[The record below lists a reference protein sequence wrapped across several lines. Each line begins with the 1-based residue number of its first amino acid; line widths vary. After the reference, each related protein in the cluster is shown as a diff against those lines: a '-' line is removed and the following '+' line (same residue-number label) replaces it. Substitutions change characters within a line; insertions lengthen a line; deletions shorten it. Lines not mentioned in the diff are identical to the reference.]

1 MTSSTIQKMSTGLE
15 WLDQLLGGGLPS
27 QSLVVISGLP
37 GAGKSTLAFHI
48 MAAAVNRGSNAML
61 VTTIHQPISKLRRQY
76 SNLSFLG
83 PTGVMDKLE
92 FFSLDT
98 GVQDSTM
105 VNLLN
110 TIVGRVQETN
120 VGVAVIDSFRTIS
133 DLASNRAQVWRFLAS
148 LSAHVVDQNCCCLLV
163 GEYSLPQDLDLP
175 ELAVADVV
183 IHLEVERL
191 TTSDVRTLR
200 IYKSRGTAYTEGR
213 HAFEVNGD
221 GIQFLGCYDSETR
234 DENEAT

>member
-1 MTSSTIQKMSTGLE
+1 MTSSAFQRISTGLE
-15 WLDQLLGGGLPS
+15 WLDQLLNGGLPS
-27 QSLVVISGLP
+27 QSLVVISGVP

-48 MAAAVNRGSNAML
+48 LAAAVNRGSNAML
-61 VTTIHQPISKLRRQY
+61 VTTTNQPISKLRKQY

-83 PTGVMDKLE
+83 PTGAMDKLE

-105 VNLLN
+105 INLLN
-110 TIVGRVQETN
+110 TVVGRVQETN
-120 VGVAVIDSFRTIS
+120 IGVAAIDSFRVIS
-133 DLASNRAQVWRFLAS
+133 DLASNRAQLWRFLGS

-191 TTSDVRTLR
+191 NTSDVRTLR
-200 IYKSRGTAYTEGR
+200 IYKSRGSAYTEGR
-213 HAFEVNGD
+213 QAFEVNDD
-221 GIQFLGCYDSETR
+221 GIQFLGSYDAEPR
-234 DENEAT
+234 IDNEAT